1 MLGEASALMAS
12 LCWTLGPLVA
22 TPVIK
27 EIGSVA
33 FSRSRMVIFVV
44 LLGAAASL
52 FADWSRLTWDAS
64 FWAVL
69 SGLIGLS
76 LGDVALF
83 QCYKMIGP
91 RLGSL
96 IYMSAAPFTVIL
108 GWAVLGEALP
118 LQALLGGALAL
129 GGIALAVARKEK
141 EAASLAPEPGALTVG
156 ILFGLLGGLGQAGGS
171 LLQKPA
177 LIAGV
182 DPILVAFLRALGSL
196 ALFLLIT
203 RPSAFRQPGR
213 LWKRIA
219 LAGSISGSGVF
230 FVSFAIANVETGL
243 AAILSALPPILML
256 PILRIFF
263 GVRLSWVSWAATA
276 LALFG
281 VVLIL
286 TR

>member
-1 MLGEASALMAS
+1 MAS
-12 LCWTLGPLVA
+12 LCWTLGPLIA

-52 FADWSRLTWDAS
+52 FADWSHLTWDAS

-108 GWAVLGEALP
+108 GWALLGEACRCKRCSGGRWRSAALP
-118 LQALLGGALAL
+118 WPSP
-129 GGIALAVARKEK
+129 EK
-141 EAASLAPEPGALTVG
+141 
-156 ILFGLLGGLGQAGGS
+156 
-171 LLQKPA
+171 KKKR
-177 LIAGV
+177 
-182 DPILVAFLRALGSL
+182 RAL
-196 ALFLLIT
+196 
-203 RPSAFRQPGR
+203 RPNPAR
-213 LWKRIA
+213 
-219 LAGSISGSGVF
+219 
-230 FVSFAIANVETGL
+230 
-243 AAILSALPPILML
+243 
-256 PILRIFF
+256 
-263 GVRLSWVSWAATA
+263 
-276 LALFG
+276 
-281 VVLIL
+281 
-286 TR
+286 